1 MAITFDPTNKRI
13 ILDSTSVTAE
23 EIFSRWEDWMLLSDN
38 VKYLPAFSHVG
49 GNDLG
54 GGKFIPNYF
63 FLVNSWRVRPMEQD
77 HDLTIDGNLVTD
89 DGGKPIVRTLGPYQV
104 NVEYTV
110 PVMAQGIATE
120 GGTGLSAKD
129 IAAIADAVWGYER

>member
-1 MAITFDPTNKRI
+1 
-13 ILDSTSVTAE
+13 
-23 EIFSRWEDWMLLSDN
+23 MLLSDN